1 MKRTLFL
8 ASLLASCL
16 MQVPMANAAN
26 LTLTGAAVANET
38 QYLYNGDDLVLV
50 NKTGGVATTSS
61 VTFNLS
67 DAVKYVNSTDAYKAQ
82 SNYLLGW
89 TTNSIAS
96 YGIVLVSDGNGG
108 VKVKASLNGEIWDPK
123 QNNQTVDTFISYETL
138 QELAKAND
146 DGNVT
151 LTISNTK
158 NDGITVSYGSDAK
171 KWSGLHSSS
180 ATTVTAYHVMSDINT
195 TVDLQTA
202 GSDLVYTD
210 KFVSKSGGEPSIGRV
225 LFAGDSITHGVKDA
239 TWRWQLFKTLTD
251 NGIENEINGPR
262 MGNFSTSI
270 TSDAAGANANAASF
284 EYGGVTFENDHLAQG
299 SGRVRNI
306 LEGDK
311 TYDNVIGEPVTA
323 YGAGYS
329 GHTAWSTT
337 HLTDYDT
344 IICLM
349 GTNDL
354 LSDSGSST
362 DDYKRKMADLL
373 GGSVTYSAGTDK
385 VGDETYT
392 WTRTDSDDW
401 GNMGKLVGDLLAES
415 NDKLYLMEIPTWT
428 LHFNNDDEPNH
439 KAVEQYN
446 VQYAAWV
453 KAYNEAHGTDIKLVS
468 VNDGLV
474 DKTKSTS
481 FYGHEDF
488 FNQPG
493 TNQRNGDDGL
503 HPNEQGSLIIAGN
516 LAKEM
521 GIGGRT
527 AGLARAAMGTQGT
540 EWTALSVGSDGVVA
554 AGQNLTLAED
564 IFTINDGYTVDF
576 GALFGDGEENEWL
589 GKDAASMSITVAD
602 GVHSGTLKLS
612 EGYIMWGD
620 TVLFCQDNSKLTDE
634 GNLRIAWHNGN
645 AADNVLSGYYV
656 WLGDMLIG
664 QACEST
670 ATLNGFNGITLST
683 QGAEALIRNLTYAN
697 TAYAPTLSSTQMS
710 SVQYG
715 YLAEQDVAIRN
726 ATSITSGV
734 TYQNVLA
741 DDKSTLSA
749 ASNDAT
755 VTLKHTSKAHSG
767 AWRGLTQDTVKRNFN
782 YQESGSV
789 ATIFGALDTNNNGGE
804 VGGKLVVDVE
814 KGAEVAGGYYSPVS
828 AGIVGAFKAA
838 SADEFNVFINGGT
851 IGSHSTYK
859 AHIVGGAILG
869 AGKIGKVNI
878 VVNDGYIRDNIY
890 GGSYGDGASGATVGS
905 ATITINGGRIDGD
918 IVAGGTSG
926 TIGNT
931 DIVINGGYI
940 GGHISKG
947 TATRSSNAAVAT
959 VTVVGNK
966 ADIRGN
972 IEADKVTLKDV
983 SKLANYSN
991 GFDNYSGTIKT
1002 PELVL
1007 DNVQT
1012 EMSASYDGLQKLS
1025 ALNGTN
1031 TSLIGGDALSLE
1043 ELSLGAGTTV
1053 GLFKGA
1059 DRTVSTATETMLTV
1073 TGSLTIAGEGATLN
1087 ANLVLTADST
1097 LNLGANSLELGS
1109 SLTLGGGALDDATLA
1124 AVLGLESG
1132 RSLELFT
1139 GVDELIVGNGS
1150 YTGATE
1156 LAASVAFNNAELAAP
1171 DFRLVYT
1178 GATAGGMVS
1187 IMSIPEPTTA
1197 TLSLLALAGL
1207 AARRRRK

>member
-8 ASLLASCL
+8 TLALASCFS
-16 MQVPMANAAN
+16 AARAATYSDLSKDIIDSTN
-26 LTLTGAAVANET
+26 NVYYSQDGYFAVNSATNSTSVDVVLDYDALKKLGTGSAEPILVWDSDGVNYGVCVKDG
-38 QYLYNGDDLVLV
+38 YLYGYWDNKEYDGTAKSLADLESYVSEGKVTLRITNGQNSDSTHGKGVTISAV
-50 NKTGGVATTSS
+50 KTTPGVDGAEPVATVTPLANYSSLCSSKISAHTGYYVNTSVISS
-61 VTFNLS
+61 VTLN
-67 DAVKYVNSTDAYKAQ
+67 T
-82 SNYLLGW
+82 
-89 TTNSIAS
+89 AS
-96 YGIVLVSDGNGG
+96 AAFDMSKMTPY
-108 VKVKASLNGEIWDPK
+108 ASLR
-123 QNNQTVDTFISYETL
+123 T
-138 QELAKAND
+138 
-146 DGNVT
+146 DGTSVGR
-151 LTISNTK
+151 L
-158 NDGITVSYGSDAK
+158 
-171 KWSGLHSSS
+171 
-180 ATTVTAYHVMSDINT
+180 M
-195 TVDLQTA
+195 
-202 GSDLVYTD
+202 
-210 KFVSKSGGEPSIGRV
+210 FV
-225 LFAGDSITHGVKDA
+225 GDSITHGYDNRGY
-239 TWRWQLFKTLTD
+239 RWHLFKTLAD
-251 NGIENEINGPR
+251 NGIENEIVGPR
-262 MGNFSTSI
+262 DGHRAYDSQTFDYGSNV
-270 TSDAAGANANAASF
+270 
-284 EYGGVTFENDHLAQG
+284 YGGDTFANVHLAES
-299 SGRVRNI
+299 SGRTHNI
-306 LEGDK
+306 VDGSQ
-311 TYDNVIGEPVTA
+311 YA
-323 YGAGYS
+323 YINGKAWETGVKYS
-329 GHTAWSTT
+329 GHSSYRTG
-337 HLTDYDT
+337 LLYDCNT
-344 IICLM
+344 YVCLM

-354 LSDSGSST
+354 LSDNGKADTIAPPSDYC
-362 DDYKRKMADLL
+362 DDMAKML
-373 GGSVTYSAGTDK
+373 GGTVSYDAASEKWTWQKDASNLGTMGTIASDLMNS
-385 VGDETYT
+385 
-392 WTRTDSDDW
+392 DSDVYYV
-401 GNMGKLVGDLLAES
+401 LS
-415 NDKLYLMEIPTWT
+415 IPSWT
-428 LHFNNDDEPNH
+428 EKNSTHGNDDTARA
-439 KAVEQYN
+439 AVAQYN
-446 VQYAAWV
+446 GMLQEWV
-453 KAYNEAHGTDIKLVS
+453 NHWNTDNSASTQGTMKY
-468 VNDGLV
+468 VNVNRGLV
-474 DKTKSTS
+474 DVTAGKLISPNN
-481 FYGHEDF
+481 F
-488 FNQPG
+488 FSA
-493 TNQRNGDDGL
+493 TDGL
-503 HPNEQGSLIIAGN
+503 HPTDQGALIIAGN

-564 IFTINDGYTVDF
+564 IFFTINDGYTVDF
-576 GALFGDGEENEWL
+576 GALFGDGEENGWL
-589 GKDAASMSITVAD
+589 GKDDASMSITVAD

-645 AADNVLSGYYV
+645 AVDNVLSGYYV

-683 QGAEALIRNLTYAN
+683 QGAEALALISNLTYAN

-710 SVQYG
+710 SAQYG
-715 YLAEQDVAIRN
+715 YLAEQVTIRN

-734 TYQNVLA
+734 DYRNAKSNSYSNNGIVSMNFTGDVTYSHTNTTKQWVGLTRAAA
-741 DDKSTLSA
+741 DDNGT
-749 ASNDAT
+749 
-755 VTLKHTSKAHSG
+755 
-767 AWRGLTQDTVKRNFN
+767 KRSFN
-782 YQESGSV
+782 YEEKGTLG
-789 ATIFGALDTNNNGGE
+789 AIFGTMDFSGTGDA
-804 VGGKLVVDVE
+804 GKLVVDVRSDAE
-814 KGAEVAGGYYSPVS
+814 IKGFKSTYTGVSGDAQVGIAGAYG
-828 AGIVGAFKAA
+828 AA
-838 SADEFNVFINGGT
+838 SADEFNLYIHGGK
-851 IGSHSTYK
+851 IGTNTSSK

-869 AGKIGKVNI
+869 AGSIGKVNI

-890 GGSYGDGASGATVGS
+890 GGSYGAGASGATVGS

-918 IVAGGTSG
+918 IVAGGTHG
-926 TIGNT
+926 KIGNT

-940 GGHISKG
+940 GGSITMG
-947 TATRSSNAAVAT
+947 AAQRQQDATTS

-1132 RSLELFT
+1132 CSLELFT

-1156 LAASVAFNNAELAAP
+1156 LAASVAFNNAELASP

-1178 GATAGGMVS
+1178 GATAGGIVS